1 MSEPATGTKKK
12 PYSPPVL
19 TVYGTV
25 QQLTQKVVGS
35 GKPDGQV
42 VNHRIRRTAL

>member
-1 MSEPATGTKKK
+1 MGEPVIDPRKK

>member
-1 MSEPATGTKKK
+1 MDERVKGGKKK
-12 PYSPPVL
+12 PYSAPVL

-25 QQLTQKVVGS
+25 QQLTQKVVGT

-42 VNHRIRRTAL
+42 TGRRIRRTAM

>member
-1 MSEPATGTKKK
+1 MDKCEKGGKKK
-12 PYSPPVL
+12 AYSSPAL

-25 QQLTQKVVGS
+25 QQLTKKIVGS

-42 VNHRIRRTAL
+42 VNRRIRRTAL

>member
-1 MSEPATGTKKK
+1 MSESVKDKKKK
-12 PYSPPVL
+12 PYSPPLL